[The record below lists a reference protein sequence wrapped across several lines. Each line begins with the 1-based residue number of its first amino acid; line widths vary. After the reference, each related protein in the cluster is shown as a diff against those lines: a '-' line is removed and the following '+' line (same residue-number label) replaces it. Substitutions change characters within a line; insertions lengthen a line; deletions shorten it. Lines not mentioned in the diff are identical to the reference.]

1 MPSAPPPPAQVDP
14 GQSSLEF
21 IRGMANPELQNEL
34 LAAEQR
40 YRPEY
45 NKLELAD
52 IDTLLRG
59 GGGQRGL
66 LQQQQFAA
74 LEMQKTQAET
84 NSQQRTSDI
93 EDVERLGG
101 RASQAF
107 LAANPDLA
115 RSLTEAEA
123 LRGGG
128 MSVDNDIR
136 RLVSQGVPQAQAAQ
150 IAQSRL
156 GGGLQQAALGQLGGT
171 AAEAQLAQ
179 AGMGQFRSSDE
190 EALLGQAAMGQ
201 FQRGAGEMQVGQLA
215 MGQLQRGAGEMQLGQ
230 AGMGQFQRGAGE
242 MQLGQ
247 AGMGQLQQAGMG
259 EMQLNKRGMDLLNRE
274 AGASPLQTRNA
285 IQQARIASQARGR
298 LGDASSVYGEIGAR
312 LSADL
317 DLESRNLGLGSQLL
331 GQSFGMG
338 QQRLGTGAQFVGQEF
353 GMGQQRVGTG
363 AQLLGQ
369 EFGMGQQRVGTAAQ
383 LLGQEFGMGQQRTG
397 TAAQLLS
404 QRFGMGQQRLGT
416 GAQLLGQEFG
426 IGQQRL
432 GTASNIYGQDL
443 SRDQANAAMQQQTA
457 LANQQAAMS
466 GRGMD
471 LQGLLGLGQLQ
482 QSQQQGN
489 RAYAMNLVNAR
500 QATSSDPFAAILGRT
515 SGAPGMGSQ
524 AAQFTAGLAGQQL
537 GPNLF
542 DPNAGINLALQ
553 NQANQSNYQSN
564 IFGAQAGMYGAQQQA
579 RGAMIGGALQG
590 LGSAFGPKIAAC
602 WVARE
607 VYGNDNPMWLLFR
620 QWLMEDSPD
629 TFRNLYIKY
638 GERFAKFISNKPL
651 FKTIIRNWMTSKV
664 KQKFFANSN

>member
-1 MPSAPPPPAQVDP
+1 MPPPPPPPAQVDP
-14 GQSSLEF
+14 GESSLDF

-34 LAAEQR
+34 LAAEKT

-52 IDTLLRG
+52 INTLLRG
-59 GGGQRGL
+59 GGGQEGL
-66 LQQQQFAA
+66 LAQQEFAA
-74 LEMQKTQAET
+74 RQMQRYGSELNTA
-84 NSQQRTSDI
+84 QRTADI
-93 EDVERLGG
+93 EDVKRLGPL
-101 RASQAF
+101 ASEAF
-107 LAANPDLA
+107 LGANPELA
-115 RSLTEAEA
+115 RSLSEAEA

-128 MSVDNDIR
+128 MSVDSDIR
-136 RLVSQGVPQAQAAQ
+136 QLMSQGIPQAQAAE

-171 AAEAQLAQ
+171 AAEAQLTR

-247 AGMGQLQQAGMG
+247 AGLGQLQQAGMG
-259 EMQLNKRGMDLLNRE
+259 EMQLNQRGMDLLNRG

-285 IQQARIASQARGR
+285 VQQARIASQARGR
-298 LGDASSVYGEIGAR
+298 LGDQSSIYGEIGAR

-331 GQSFGMG
+331 GQSFDMG
-338 QQRLGTGAQFVGQEF
+338 QQR
-353 GMGQQRVGTG
+353 M
-363 AQLLGQ
+363 
-369 EFGMGQQRVGTAAQ
+369 GTASGF
-383 LLGQEFGMGQQRTG
+383 LGQEFGMGQQRTG
-397 TAAQLLS
+397 RASDLLS

-416 GAQLLGQEFG
+416 AAGLLGQEFG
-426 IGQQRL
+426 MGQQRL
-432 GTASNIYGQDL
+432 GTASSIYGQDL
-443 SRDQANAAMQQQTA
+443 SRDQTNAAMQQQAA
-457 LANQQAAMS
+457 LANQQATMT

-489 RAYAMNLVNAR
+489 RAYAMNLVGAR
-500 QATSSDPFAAILGRT
+500 QATASDPFAAILGRY
-515 SGAPGMGSQ
+515 SQAPGQGMAST
-524 AAQFTAGLAGQQL
+524 QFTAGLAGQQL

-564 IFGAQAGMYGAQQQA
+564 IYGSQAGFAGAQAQA

-590 LGSAFGPKIAAC
+590 LGSALGPKIAAC

-607 VYGNDNPMWLLFR
+607 VYGNDNPMWILFR
-620 QWLMEDSPD
+620 RWLMEDSPD
-629 TFRNLYIKY
+629 MFRNLYIKY
-638 GERFAKFISNKPL
+638 GERFARFISNKPRV
-651 FKTIIRNWMTSKV
+651 KRIIRNWMTSKV
-664 KQKFFANSN
+664 KQKFFASSN

>member
-14 GQSSLEF
+14 GQSSLDF
-21 IRGMANPELQNEL
+21 IRGMADPELQEKL
-34 LAAEQR
+34 ISAER
-40 YRPEY
+40 TYRPQY
-45 NKLELAD
+45 NQLELAD

-66 LQQQQFAA
+66 LQQQEFAA
-74 LEMQKTQAET
+74 REMQRYGSDLNTA
-84 NSQQRTSDI
+84 QRTADV

-150 IAQSRL
+150 IAQSQL

-171 AAEAQLAQ
+171 GAEAQL
-179 AGMGQFRSSDE
+179 
-190 EALLGQAAMGQ
+190 
-201 FQRGAGEMQVGQLA
+201 GQLA
-215 MGQLQRGAGEMQLGQ
+215 
-230 AGMGQFQRGAGE
+230 MGQFQRGAGE

-247 AGMGQLQQAGMG
+247 AGMGQLQQAGAG
-259 EMQLNKRGMDLLNRE
+259 EQQLTQSGMDFLSRGGNL
-274 AGASPLQTRNA
+274 SPTQLRNVV
-285 IQQARIASQARGR
+285 QQSRVASQARGR
-298 LGDASSVYGEIGAR
+298 LGDQSGIANETAAR
-312 LSADL
+312 LAEEMN
-317 DLESRNLGLGSQLL
+317 LERQNVGLGSQLL
-331 GQSFGMG
+331 SQGFGMG
-338 QQRLGTGAQFVGQEF
+338 QQRIGTGAQLLGQEF

-369 EFGMGQQRVGTAAQ
+369 QFGM
-383 LLGQEFGMGQQRTG
+383 
-397 TAAQLLS
+397 
-404 QRFGMGQQRLGT
+404 
-416 GAQLLGQEFG
+416 
-426 IGQQRL
+426 GQQRL

-443 SRDQANAAMQQQTA
+443 GAAQANAAMQQQTA

-489 RAYAMNLVNAR
+489 RAYAMNLVGAR

-515 SGAPGMGSQ
+515 SGAPGQGM
-524 AAQFTAGLAGQQL
+524 AATQFTAGLAGQQL

-564 IFGAQAGMYGAQQQA
+564 IYGAQAGFAGAQAQA
-579 RGAMIGGALQG
+579 RGAIIGGALQG

-651 FKTIIRNWMTSKV
+651 VKTIIRNWMTSKV

>member
-1 MPSAPPPPAQVDP
+1 MPSAPPPPVQVDP
-14 GQSSLEF
+14 GQSSLDF

-52 IDTLLRG
+52 INTLLRG
-59 GGGQRGL
+59 SGEGEDYVPGILG
-66 LQQQQFAA
+66 QQQYAA
-74 LEMQKTQAET
+74 RELQKSGAELDSMQRRADLT
-84 NSQQRTSDI
+84 
-93 EDVERLGG
+93 DVERLGT
-101 RASQAF
+101 RASRAF
-107 LAANPDLA
+107 LAANPELA
-115 RSLTEAEA
+115 QSLTEAEG

-171 AAEAQLAQ
+171 AAEAQLAR

-443 SRDQANAAMQQQTA
+443 SRDQTNAAMQQQTA

-489 RAYAMNLVNAR
+489 RSYAMNLVNAR
-500 QATSSDPFAAILGRT
+500 QATSVDPFAAILGRT

-553 NQANQSNYQSN
+553 NNANRSNYQSS
-564 IFGAQAGMYGAQQQA
+564 IYGAQAGFAGAQAQA
-579 RGAMIGGALQG
+579 RGAMIGGALGG
-590 LGSAFGPKIAAC
+590 LGSALTGGFGA
-602 WVARE
+602 
-607 VYGNDNPMWLLFR
+607 G
-620 QWLMEDSPD
+620 
-629 TFRNLYIKY
+629 
-638 GERFAKFISNKPL
+638 GRFA
-651 FKTIIRNWMTSKV
+651 
-664 KQKFFANSN
+664 

>member
-1 MPSAPPPPAQVDP
+1 MPPAPPPPAQVDP
-14 GQSSLEF
+14 GESSLDF

-34 LAAEQR
+34 LAAEQT

-52 IDTLLRG
+52 INTLLRG
-59 GGGQRGL
+59 GGGQEGL
-66 LQQQQFAA
+66 LAQQEFAA
-74 LEMQKTQAET
+74 RQMQRYGSELNTA
-84 NSQQRTSDI
+84 QRTADI
-93 EDVERLGG
+93 EDVKRLGPL
-101 RASQAF
+101 ASEAF
-107 LAANPDLA
+107 LGANPELA
-115 RSLTEAEA
+115 RSLSEAEA

-128 MSVDNDIR
+128 MSVDSDIR
-136 RLVSQGVPQAQAAQ
+136 QLMSQGIPQAQAAE

-171 AAEAQLAQ
+171 AAEAQLTR

-190 EALLGQAAMGQ
+190 EALLGQ
-201 FQRGAGEMQVGQLA
+201 LS
-215 MGQLQRGAGEMQLGQ
+215 MGQLQQGAGEMQLGQ
-230 AGMGQFQRGAGE
+230 AG
-242 MQLGQ
+242 L
-247 AGMGQLQQAGMG
+247 GQLQQAGMG
-259 EMQLNKRGMDLLNRE
+259 EMKLNQRGMDLLNRE
-274 AGASPLQTRNA
+274 TGASPLQTRNA

-353 GMGQQRVGTG
+353 GMGQQRLGTG

-397 TAAQLLS
+397 RASELLS

-416 GAQLLGQEFG
+416 AAGLLGQEFG
-426 IGQQRL
+426 MGQQRL
-432 GTASNIYGQDL
+432 GTASSIYGQDL
-443 SRDQANAAMQQQTA
+443 SRDQTNAAMQQQAA
-457 LANQQAAMS
+457 LANQQATMT

-489 RAYAMNLVNAR
+489 RAYAMNLVGAR
-500 QATSSDPFAAILGRT
+500 QATASDPFAAILGR
-515 SGAPGMGSQ
+515 SSQAPGQGM
-524 AAQFTAGLAGQQL
+524 AATQFTAGLAGQQL

-564 IFGAQAGMYGAQQQA
+564 IYGSQAGFAGAQAQA
-579 RGAMIGGALQG
+579 RGAMIGAALGGFGALAG
-590 LGSAFGPKIAAC
+590 GAGGISKIFSC

-607 VYGNDNPMWLLFR
+607 VYGNDNPMWILFR
-620 QWLMEDSPD
+620 RWLMEDSPD
-629 TFRNLYIKY
+629 MFRNLYIKY
-638 GERFAKFISNKPL
+638 GERFARFISNKPRV
-651 FKTIIRNWMTSKV
+651 KRIIRNWMTSKV
-664 KQKFFANSN
+664 KQKFFASSN